1 MFYSIMD
8 NSAINNDINKLVKNQ
23 LYEITLNT
31 ADIKTEGFFRN
42 YLGDL
47 VVFIK
52 PYPPPI
58 DELIPQIDLPIH
70 SNKLIYN
77 KNDIT
82 VIKIDDTADILKGGH
97 LKSKRR
103 KSKRRKS
110 KRRKSKRRN

>member
-1 MFYSIMD
+1 MD
-8 NSAINNDINKLVKNQ
+8 NSAINNDISKLVKNQ
-23 LYEITLNT
+23 LYEIKLNDT
-31 ADIKTEGFFRN
+31 TTEGFFRN

-52 PYPPPI
+52 RYPPPI
-58 DELIPQIDLPIH
+58 DELIHQIDLPIH

-82 VIKIDDTADILKGGH
+82 VKKIYDTTDLLKGGH

-103 KSKRRKS
+103 KSKKRKS